1 MPRHQEQQCPKLSV
15 SRYRCCC
22 RSASGLSLGAGAA
35 ASPGDG
41 DGDAPR
47 RRRASSA
54 LIGSPGGGG
63 DPDLAYLN
71 ITDEKESAEK
81 EYMKQDSE
89 HMAAL
94 EEAYAR
100 LREQNRTMEQQLKVR
115 CRPGAQAGAA
125 GCMRMRICMCCWVAW
140 LAALQAAVFHACL
153 LASPVSSLAPP
164 NVAAL
169 QGMVGAASGVMEEN
183 QTIKG
188 LLAMLQVRRDDFV
201 FNPQQTIAAQQEAIG
216 LRLLRNLDGSPP
228 GAAPLQQ
235 QQQDAQQG
243 QQPGAEPG
251 SQQWQQQQQQGAAL
265 GLQHQHQ
272 QHEQAA
278 AGAAAAAAA
287 FDVSPGCLLPAVTPG
302 GMRTVSPKI
311 AAFRGDQQQ
320 PQTAGPTGGQQPL
333 VAPPTVVPASP
344 YDFPAEAQIA
354 AAALTAKQGD
364 TAAALLTLLDK
375 AIEGRIERQ
384 QPAPQQAQQQ
394 PQDAQQRQQQA
405 QQQQQRQQQMYTM

>member
-1 MPRHQEQQCPKLSV
+1 
-15 SRYRCCC
+15 
-22 RSASGLSLGAGAA
+22 
-35 ASPGDG
+35 
-41 DGDAPR
+41 
-47 RRRASSA
+47 
-54 LIGSPGGGG
+54 
-63 DPDLAYLN
+63 
-71 ITDEKESAEK
+71 
-81 EYMKQDSE
+81 
-89 HMAAL
+89 
-94 EEAYAR
+94 
-100 LREQNRTMEQQLKVR
+100 
-115 CRPGAQAGAA
+115 
-125 GCMRMRICMCCWVAW
+125 
-140 LAALQAAVFHACL
+140 
-153 LASPVSSLAPP
+153 
-164 NVAAL
+164 
-169 QGMVGAASGVMEEN
+169 MEEN

-228 GAAPLQQ
+228 GAAPPQQ

-251 SQQWQQQQQQGAAL
+251 SQQWQQQQQGAAM
-265 GLQHQHQ
+265 GLQHQQQ

-320 PQTAGPTGGQQPL
+320 PQTTGPTGGQQPL

-394 PQDAQQRQQQA
+394 QSQDAQQRQQQA
-405 QQQQQRQQQMYTM
+405 QQQQQRQQQQQMYTM